1 MTAGLGGAQ
10 SVLRGILG
18 LSSGT
23 IIARALATVGQL
35 VLAFWLSP
43 AEFGYW
49 AAATSA
55 ISLLAGLAN
64 FGEVNAYL
72 SGRGLTFRQVRRS
85 TRLINWALVVAAAAV
100 ASAYFF
106 ADRPEV
112 GVLALIAAV
121 TIPLAGSSD
130 LMYATGVKVRAY
142 RAVVVTQIIAAVVKI
157 VFGIAVAMTTGS
169 AIAIAVSVLVFYMIM
184 DFGLVRVVQRATVN
198 EADPGDRV
206 GLGSRFKWA
215 ANSVAMSLPLQIGFL
230 VAQFLASPELL
241 GLYYIAF
248 QVTLGITGLVSA
260 PLSRVSLSTLG
271 QLVGAERLRLGLSLS
286 NLFGLGMLVVAS
298 LLAVSLPLAEVVV
311 PVEWRPAVPAII
323 LMVASMPMRM
333 MGPVVDAYQQATN
346 RWWQSTTF
354 NIIDMVGTA
363 GAALFALTGDI
374 LLLVLAASLWKILL
388 ALGRMI
394 FVFRA
399 AGWAVLLRLLAPIAL
414 GSALICAIPFA
425 NEGAPVLAGAA
436 AALAVSGIFISLSG
450 HGKHRR

>member
-1 MTAGLGGAQ
+1 MNAGLGGAQ
-10 SVLRGILG
+10 SVLRGVLG

-72 SGRGLTFRQVRRS
+72 GGHGLTFRKVRKS
-85 TRLINWALVVAAAAV
+85 TRIINWALVVVAAAV

-106 ADRPEV
+106 SDRPEV
-112 GVLALIAAV
+112 GVLAVIAAV

-130 LMYATGVKVRAY
+130 LMYATGVKVKAY

-157 VFGIAVAMTTGS
+157 AFGIAVAITTQS
-169 AIAIAVSVLVFYMIM
+169 AIAIAVSTLVFYMIM
-184 DFGLVRVVQRATVN
+184 DFGLVRLVQRATAN
-198 EADPGDRV
+198 EIDPEGRI
-206 GLGSRFKWA
+206 GFGSRFKWA

-230 VAQFLASPELL
+230 VAQFLATPELL

-271 QLVGAERLRLGLSLS
+271 QLHGVGRLRLGLSLS

-298 LLAVSLPLAEVVV
+298 LLALSLPLAETFV
-311 PVEWRPAVPAII
+311 PVEWRPAIPAII

-363 GAALFALTGDI
+363 VAALFAISGDI

-388 ALGRMI
+388 ALGRI
-394 FVFRA
+394 VFVFRA
-399 AGWAVLLRLLAPIAL
+399 AGWVDLLRLLSPIAL
-414 GSALICAIPFA
+414 GSAFICAIPFA
-425 NEGAPVLAGAA
+425 DEGAPVLAGAA
-436 AALAVSGIFISLSG
+436 VALAVSGILVSRLG
-450 HGKHRR
+450 RGRRRR